1 MVAEG
6 TLELAYCF
14 LGCIRLSVKVADQ
27 ERHAQDKAAH
37 VFGSPGR
44 SLEKHWVQSTKSA
57 GWPGKGGGGT
67 RTWTSVRA
75 LEHCPR
81 SSFTPW

>member
-44 SLEKHWVQSTKSA
+44 SLEKHWVQSTKTA
-57 GWPGKGGGGT
+57 GWPGRGRGDAHMDL
-67 RTWTSVRA
+67 RA
-75 LEHCPR
+75 G
-81 SSFTPW
+81 S